1 MNIKE
6 IRQILNLMK
15 EYEIAEMDIEREGV
29 KLSVKKNASLSAVPY
44 PPSMPLSAQ
53 AAFFQP
59 LPVQESEKAKSQGA
73 DSVNKEENVHL
84 ITAPIVGTF
93 YAAPSPE
100 ASPYVSVGTKISP
113 NDTVCIIEAM
123 KVMNEIKAEVSGVIE
138 SINVKNGQIVEFGQ
152 VLFKV
157 KI

>member
-6 IRQILNLMK
+6 IKQILNLMK
-15 EYEIAEMDIEREGV
+15 DYEIAQLDLEREGG
-29 KLSVKKNASLSAVPY
+29 KISIKKYSSQPMPSY
-44 PPSMPLSAQ
+44 PPVNLPYQAPLLSPAQ
-53 AAFFQP
+53 
-59 LPVQESEKAKSQGA
+59 VQEPVKEKNPEAIPAKA
-73 DSVNKEENVHL
+73 EENLHL
-84 ITAPIVGTF
+84 ITSPIVGTF

-100 ASPYVSVGTKISP
+100 ASPYVSVGSKVSA

-123 KVMNEIKAEVSGVIE
+123 KVMNEIKADIAGVIE